1 MKKLI
6 FYTIITLFIS
16 LPTLI
21 FADNSIID
29 FSNTC
34 VGSGNPDEIVIH
46 NIEYNDPVS
55 GTVKVWAKF
64 KFNMSTLKFDIIDA
78 GVESTSNTQDTTI
91 KEVTLYTTYEDR
103 DKGMIIFSTGE
114 YTTDWNNFDIGL
126 EPWCSDSPPM
136 CGNYVDTGKT
146 SLSDVTTS
154 DIPTSGLDK
163 SSASNCDYMEMNHV
177 YINKN
182 HDGTYTAFMI
192 TSHEVVGK
200 GTNNC
205 GDKATIKYK
214 NLK

>member
-34 VGSGNPDEIVIH
+34 VGSSNPDEIVIH

-55 GTVKVWAKF
+55 GAIKVWAKF
-64 KFNMSTLKFDIIDA
+64 KFNMSTLKMDIVDA
-78 GVESTSNTQDTTI
+78 GLESASNTQDTTI
-91 KEVTLYTTYEDR
+91 IEAALDATGNRE
-103 DKGMIIFSTGE
+103 KGMVVFSTGA
-114 YTTDWNNFDIGL
+114 YTTDWNNFDVGL
-126 EPWCSDSPPM
+126 EPWCYDNPVM
-136 CGNYVDTGKT
+136 CGNYADTGKT
-146 SLSDVTTS
+146 SLSNVTSS

-163 SSASNCDYMEMNHV
+163 SPGSNCNEMEMNHV

-182 HDGTYTAFMI
+182 HDGTYTAFII

-200 GTNNC
+200 GTTNC